1 MLLTPHLSPAAFIL
15 VYVVSGAVLT
25 GEFIGW
31 MNLLLGIAPAAQRP
45 LYISLQGTLLLPAN
59 LLPLFGGVALSVI
72 PYGLFFPIIAVA
84 LAAGFL
90 LVGRI
95 GHGSAAGV

>member
-72 PYGLFFPIIAVA
+72 PYGLFFPIIALA
-84 LAAGFL
+84 LAASLL
-90 LVGRI
+90 LVSRI
-95 GHGSAAGV
+95 GRGVTAGV